1 MRHTFKK
8 YLKQLKTSDRRGFTL
23 LEMVIV
29 LFVIAVLLLLII
41 PNIAQQRD
49 NIRSQG
55 DEALLTT
62 YETQSSLFLT
72 NEGREANGIQELVE
86 TGYLSQEQA
95 DRLNEIQR

>member
-1 MRHTFKK
+1 MRHTIKK
-8 YLKQLKTSDRRGFTL
+8 YLKRLKSSDRRGFTL
-23 LEMVIV
+23 LEMIIV
-29 LFVIAVLLLLII
+29 LFVIAVLLLLVI

-62 YETQSSLFLT
+62 YETQASLFLT
-72 NEGREANGIQELVE
+72 NEGREANSIQELVE
-86 TGYLSQEQA
+86 TGYLSQDQA